1 MIAMQSKS
9 EIQSQMN
16 PLTRRNGDGY
26 SDGVQ
31 SYFDHYGLDY
41 PAVKH
46 HFGWFESRGLRL
58 AGHVWTPS
66 KIKNQKVKG
75 KNMDNPAGC
84 EILTDSS
91 PRKGVRNDDESQI
104 ASRVRNDGESQI
116 VSGVRNNDPS
126 NGGAAM
132 VIVLH
137 GYLNHTG
144 QMKHLIASLLENDF
158 SVGSFDLPGHGLSEG
173 PSAAVGAFSDYT
185 QALLDFVLT
194 IRAFCPGPL
203 HFVGFS
209 TGAGIGIELLLN
221 DKEKRKLDSR
231 LRGNDTSLYS
241 ELFDK
246 IVLASPLIHW
256 RGYAASKATYAF
268 CRTLT
273 DRVRRMPQKNSS
285 DNNFLSFNRNDD
297 YLHGRYVALDWVK
310 ALYDWNARLAAAT
323 PCDKE
328 VFILQGDR
336 DTTVDWRYNLG
347 LLRAKFP
354 AANVKMVKGARH
366 ELFNESIELREESLA
381 KVREHLLNIK

>member
-1 MIAMQSKS
+1 MIAMQRKT
-9 EIQSQMN
+9 EIQAGMN
-16 PLTRRNGDGY
+16 RLTGQNGDGY

-41 PAVKH
+41 SAVKH

-66 KIKNQKVKG
+66 KIKNQKLNIKI
-75 KNMDNPAGC
+75 KESPEATS
-84 EILTDSS
+84 EKTDSS
-91 PRKGVRNDDESQI
+91 PRKGVRND
-104 ASRVRNDGESQI
+104 GESQI
-116 VSGVRNNDPS
+116 VSGIRNDDPS
-126 NGGAAM
+126 SGGTAM

-158 SVGSFDLPGHGLSEG
+158 AVGSFDLPGHGLSEG
-173 PSAAVGAFSDYT
+173 KEAAVGVFGDYT

-194 IRAFCPGPL
+194 IRAFGPGPL

-209 TGAGIGIELLLN
+209 TGAGVGVESLLS

-246 IVLASPLIHW
+246 VVLAAPLIRW
-256 RGYAASKATYAF
+256 RSYSASKATYAF
-268 CRTLT
+268 YRMFT
-273 DRVRRMPQKNSS
+273 DRVRRLPQKNSS
-285 DNNFLSFNRNDD
+285 DNNFLSFNRHDD
-297 YLHGRYVALDWVK
+297 YLHCRYVSLDWVK

-328 VFILQGDR
+328 VFILQGDH

-347 LLRAKFP
+347 LLREKFP
-354 AANVKMVKGARH
+354 AANVQMVKGARH
-366 ELFNESIELREESLA
+366 ELFNETAALRNECLA
-381 KVREHLLNIK
+381 KITVWLAQEYRNSNEVS